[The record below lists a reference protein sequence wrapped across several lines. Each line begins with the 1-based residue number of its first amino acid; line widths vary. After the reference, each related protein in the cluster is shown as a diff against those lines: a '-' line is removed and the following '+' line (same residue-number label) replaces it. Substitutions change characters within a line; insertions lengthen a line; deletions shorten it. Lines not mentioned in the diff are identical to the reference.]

1 MRAPKGG
8 ALALIESMHPQ
19 LVAAVDE
26 VDADVH
32 ITAAHPALA
41 ERYKGID
48 PLLIDIGRAFPR
60 GTKLYRPRRSDP
72 KRNAPQLS

>member
-41 ERYKGID
+41 ERYK
-48 PLLIDIGRAFPR
+48 AS
-60 GTKLYRPRRSDP
+60 TRS
-72 KRNAPQLS
+72 